1 MKQTIE
7 AVLQNAVAAHKNGR
21 LEEAEQLYKT
31 ILYSQPA
38 HPDASHNLGI
48 LSVSAK
54 KVDLALPLFK
64 TALEANPKIE
74 QFWVSYIDALIKDNQ
89 IKNAKRTIIK
99 AKKKGFDAKRL
110 ESLLSQSKV
119 SAGSAAPSQTQL
131 KSLLEQFQKGRFDEA
146 EKSAVSLS
154 IQFPYHNFSWKLLGA
169 IYKQTGRT
177 SESLAAMQKCM
188 EIAPQ
193 DHEAS
198 NNLGA
203 MLQELGRLEEAEVS
217 YKKAIVLKPDYAL
230 AYSNLGNVLKEQGR
244 LDETEVCYRK
254 AIALKPDYAQPH
266 SDLGAMLQE
275 LGRSDEAIG
284 SYKEAIN
291 INPDYIPAYANMAS
305 AIQGVQFKKLIPDLP
320 EIIFKILERKTLVR
334 PVDIEDAAISMLK
347 FDPIIQSALKKG
359 SVDNSFPS
367 IENIILD
374 LANLPLLLKLMQSC
388 PITDLEFETLFKK
401 IRSTI
406 LLNISNIEHDSD
418 TLKFQIA
425 IASQCFINEYLFDV
439 TDEEAKAL
447 KILEDLIEENIKKG
461 QQVSAA
467 ELAVLASYKALNEY
481 SFCQLLNFPDELKHI
496 LQTQIVE
503 PKMEKQLKSKIAV
516 LREITGN
523 VSSKVREQYEENPY
537 PRWLSLAVPH
547 ISKPISTILKN
558 KKLKIIDLSVNEI
571 KNPKILIAGCGT
583 GQHAIETATRFKD
596 CEVLAVDLSLS
607 SLAYARRKTE
617 ELDLTN
623 IEYMQ
628 ADILDLR
635 SLDRQ
640 FDIVESV
647 GVLHHMK
654 DPMAGWKV
662 LTDCLKPGGL
672 MKIGLYS
679 ELARK
684 NIVQMRYEIQELN
697 IDSGDTTMKL
707 FRQHVLS
714 LEKEYNN
721 SVVSSP
727 DFYCLSG
734 LRDLLFHVQEH
745 RFTISEIKD
754 SLAQL
759 DLDFCG
765 FEFRS
770 DKKADK
776 FKSQNLTQNAIYDLD
791 KWNVFEKEN
800 TTIFFGMYQFW
811 CQKLIQI

>member
-48 LSVSAK
+48 LAVSAK

-99 AKKKGFDAKRL
+99 AKKKGFDAKKL
-110 ESLLSQSKV
+110 KVLFSQSKK
-119 SAGSAAPSQTQL
+119 SADCGVPSQMQL
-131 KSLLEQFQKGRFDEA
+131 RSLLEHYQNSQFSDA
-146 EKSAVSLS
+146 EKLALS
-154 IQFPYHNFSWKLLGA
+154 ISYKFPEHQFAWKVLGA
-169 IYKQTGRT
+169 VLNGGGRN
-177 SESLAAMQKCM
+177 SEALGASQKSLQLG
-188 EIAPQ
+188 PL
-193 DHEAS
+193 DPEAH
-198 NNLGA
+198 NNLG
-203 MLQELGRLEEAEVS
+203 MVLQGLGRLEEAELS
-217 YKKAIVLKPDYAL
+217 YKQAIVLKPGYPQ
-230 AYSNLGNVLKEQGR
+230 AYSNMGNALKEQGR
-244 LDETEVCYRK
+244 LEEAEECYRQV
-254 AIALKPDYAQPH
+254 ITLKPDYAQAH
-266 SDLGAMLQE
+266 SNLGVLLHE
-275 LGRSDEAIG
+275 LGRLDEAIG
-284 SYKEAIN
+284 SFIHAVKVK
-291 INPDYIPAYANMAS
+291 PDFTPAYTNMALTL
-305 AIQGVQFKKLIPDLP
+305 QGAQFEKPFPGLS
-320 EIIFKILERKTLVR
+320 EVIFEILEKKTLVR
-334 PVDIEDAAISMLK
+334 PGDIEKATISLLK
-347 FDPIIQSALKKG
+347 FDPVIQSALKINYG
-359 SVDNSFPS
+359 GDIIPS
-367 IENIILD
+367 LKKVILG

-388 PITDLEFETLFKK
+388 PLTDLKFETLFKK

-461 QQVSAA
+461 QQVSTV

-481 SFCQLLNFPDELKHI
+481 SFCQLLNFPNELKHI

-503 PKMEKQLKSKIAV
+503 PKLEKQLKSKIAV

-537 PRWLSLAVPH
+537 PRWLSLAVPY

-558 KKLKIIDLSVNEI
+558 KKLKITDISVNEI

-617 ELDLTN
+617 ELGLTN

-628 ADILDLR
+628 ADILDLG

-640 FDIVESV
+640 FDIVESA
-647 GVLHHMK
+647 GVLHHME

-662 LTDCLKPGGL
+662 LTDCLKPGGF

-684 NIVQMRYEIQELN
+684 NIVQMRHEIQKLS
-697 IDSGDTTMKL
+697 IDSGDAAMKL
-707 FRQHVLS
+707 FRQYVVNS
-714 LEKEYNN
+714 EEKHHKQI
-721 SVVSSP
+721 VSNP

-776 FKSQNLTQNAIYDLD
+776 FKSQNLAQDAIYDLD

-811 CQKLIQI
+811 CQKVI